1 MRRDGSLEWRTET
14 QRVATVSTKT
24 TQLLLS
30 IVEGPNGFGVIA
42 LEMAK
47 AYAETPLAAKKVFD
61 NHSHAILGKRKT
73 QAGAEKLASEY
84 AKKWLQGQR
93 IKDRCDCEEIR
104 VMARQNARKSA

>member
-1 MRRDGSLEWRTET
+1 MRRDGTLDWRTET

-30 IVEGPNGFGVIA
+30 IVEGSLGFGVIA

-47 AYAETPLAAKKVFD
+47 VHAETPLAVKNVFD
-61 NHSHAILGKRKT
+61 NYSHAILGKRKT
-73 QAGAEKLASEY
+73 QAAAEKLASEY

-93 IKDRCDCEEIR
+93 IKDRCDCEEIK
-104 VMARQNARKSA
+104 VMARTLARKSA